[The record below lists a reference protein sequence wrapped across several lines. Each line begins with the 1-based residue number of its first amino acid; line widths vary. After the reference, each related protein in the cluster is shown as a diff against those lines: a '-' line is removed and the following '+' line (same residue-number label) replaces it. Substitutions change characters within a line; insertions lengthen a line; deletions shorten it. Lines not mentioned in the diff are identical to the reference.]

1 MLALLLLVQ
10 SAGPTVGDTL
20 WVTQE
25 VQIPRGMSVRPRPVT
40 ATQAFEPLGPPEVVA
55 QERQV
60 TIRYPLVM
68 WQPGRHTIELPGAIL
83 VRADGWSDTL
93 APAVATIEVRSVL
106 PGPPSDTIPPK
117 PPQEAVPRTTP
128 ALLPVLF
135 LVLLTL
141 LLLVPLHWWWRKR
154 GRGLR
159 TEKREPHPTPR
170 TAAIDPGVLAAWSD
184 SGELRMAAEGWAGYL
199 SQRLVVRDDPELA
212 RLVARLRAARFSPNG
227 EHDLAGLLAEASRM
241 VHDERSGPAPGSR
254 LPAPGQ
260 GLSS

>member
-1 MLALLLLVQ
+1 MLALLLMLQ
-10 SAGPTVGDTL
+10 SPGPTVGDTV

-40 ATQAFEPLGPPEVVA
+40 ASPALEPLGPPEVVA
-55 QERQV
+55 EERHV

-117 PPQEAVPRTTP
+117 PPQLAVARTTP
-128 ALLPVLF
+128 ALLPVL
-135 LVLLTL
+135 VLALITL

-154 GRGLR
+154 GRGQR
-159 TEKREPHPTPR
+159 TEKRVSATPSSS
-170 TAAIDPGVLAAWSD
+170 AVVDPSVLHRWTT

-199 SQRLVVRDDPELA
+199 SQRLVVRDDPDLA
-212 RLVARLRAARFSPNG
+212 QLVARLRAARFSS
-227 EHDLAGLLAEASRM
+227 ESATVLSDLVSEASKAAGSNSVGQASEPRLT
-241 VHDERSGPAPGSR
+241 SPGSR
-254 LPAPGQ
+254 LR
-260 GLSS
+260 S

>member
-1 MLALLLLVQ
+1 MLALLLLMQ

-68 WQPGRHTIELPGAIL
+68 WQPGRHTVELPGAIL

-93 APAVATIEVRSVL
+93 PPAVATIDVRSVL

-117 PPQEAVPRTTP
+117 PPQEPVPRTTP
-128 ALLPVLF
+128 ALLPVL
-135 LVLLTL
+135 VLALL
-141 LLLVPLHWWWRKR
+141 AGLLLVPLHWWWRKR

-159 TEKREPHPTPR
+159 PEKRASAHRPQSSGLEP
-170 TAAIDPGVLAAWSD
+170 AVLTGWSD
-184 SGELRMAAEGWAGYL
+184 AGELRMAAEGWAGYL
-199 SQRLVVRDDPELA
+199 SQRLLVRDDPELA

-227 EHDLAGLLAEASRM
+227 EHDLAALLAEASRM
-241 VHDERSGPAPGSR
+241 VHDEWGHAPGSR
-254 LPAPGQ
+254 LPASGPP
-260 GLSS
+260 S